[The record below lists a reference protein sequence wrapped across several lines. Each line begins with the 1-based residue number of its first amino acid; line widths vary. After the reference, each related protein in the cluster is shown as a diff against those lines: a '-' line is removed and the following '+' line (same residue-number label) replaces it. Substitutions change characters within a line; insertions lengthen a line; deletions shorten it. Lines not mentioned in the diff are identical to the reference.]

1 MTSEVVITAV
11 MAAAVGYGVGWMS
24 CWRFSCK
31 LESLQVRLWQW
42 NQPFDIHARLETAAK
57 VVHRMER
64 P

>member
-1 MTSEVVITAV
+1 MTSEGVITAV
-11 MAAAVGYGVGWMS
+11 LSAAVGYGAGWMS

-42 NQPFDIHARLETAAK
+42 NQPFDIHARPEAK
-57 VVHRMER
+57 VHRMER

>member
-1 MTSEVVITAV
+1 MTTEGVITAV
-11 MAAAVGYGVGWMS
+11 LAAAVGYGAGWMT

-42 NQPFDIHARLETAAK
+42 NQPFDLHARPDTAAK
-57 VVHRMER
+57 VHRMER

>member
-1 MTSEVVITAV
+1 MTTEGVITAV
-11 MAAAVGYGVGWMS
+11 LAAAVGYGAGWMN

-42 NQPFDIHARLETAAK
+42 NQPFDIHARPEAAK
-57 VVHRMER
+57 VHRMER